1 MSVYFL
7 GKGAGDIYIKA
18 ECTFVSETYS
28 IEDCYKFDSLTSDK
42 NLFSVTSGS
51 ATINY
56 SNDGVTITGTT
67 STETHIVAD
76 FTLPSSD
83 YEITYDVNAITS
95 ASDGYT
101 LHSCFEDLL
110 LGHNRY
116 GFYARKVSVSGD
128 IWGGGSYYNPPCT
141 MKLEVS
147 GTTTKT
153 IAVYRNNSQIKT
165 TLTGINKTGVMQF
178 ISYAN
183 GRGLTLK
190 NLKIKPL

>member
-1 MSVYFL
+1 ML
-7 GKGAGDIYIKA
+7 LI
-18 ECTFVSETYS
+18 ETYS
-28 IEDCYKFDSLTSDK
+28 IEDCYKFDPLTSDK

-56 SNDGVTITGTT
+56 SNDGVTITGNT

-76 FTLPSSD
+76 FTLPESD
-83 YEITYDVNAITS
+83 YEITYDVNAITT

-101 LHSCFEDLL
+101 LHICFEDLL
-110 LGHNRY
+110 LGHTLN
-116 GFYARKVSVSGD
+116 GFYVRKISVSGD
-128 IWGGGSYYNPPCT
+128 IWGGASSYNPPCT
-141 MKLEVS
+141 MKLEVK

-153 IAVYRNNSQIKT
+153 IAVYRNNTQIET

-178 ISYAN
+178 LSYAN